1 MRTQLSP
8 DDEPQGA
15 DRRTSPRVPASSVPN
30 LKARLLAGPDVR
42 LVDLSRRGVLL
53 ETQTRLLPGSPI
65 RLKFVADD
73 ATLVLKGAVVR
84 SSVSTFGEQGLV
96 YRTAV
101 AFDEDISICDESL
114 WSVDP
119 REDAP
124 VGFARPAT
132 GEFVIVPPPA
142 ADEAPEGS
150 ALPHAVPGAATGTTL
165 ITLFAND
172 RESLRSM
179 LADND
184 W

>member
-1 MRTQLSP
+1 MHTSPLP
-8 DDEPQGA
+8 DDEPDGA
-15 DRRTSPRVPASSVPN
+15 ERRTSPRVPASAVPQ

-73 ATLVLKGAVVR
+73 ATLVLKGSVVR

-101 AFDEDISICDESL
+101 TFDQDISICDESL
-114 WSVDP
+114 WVAAPAADP
-119 REDAP
+119 PAAFD
-124 VGFARPAT
+124 RPNT
-132 GEFVIVPPPA
+132 GEFAIVPAANLDTDGDASAASTAAEPA
-142 ADEAPEGS
+142 AP
-150 ALPHAVPGAATGTTL
+150 GTTL

-172 RESLRSM
+172 RESFRSM

>member
-1 MRTQLSP
+1 MHTLPSP
-8 DDEPQGA
+8 DEEPDGA
-15 DRRTSPRVPASSVPN
+15 DRRSSPRVPAASVPN

-73 ATLVLKGAVVR
+73 ATLVLKGSVVR

-101 AFDEDISICDESL
+101 AFDQDISICDESL
-114 WSVDP
+114 WSVTARD
-119 REDAP
+119 EAP
-124 VGFARPAT
+124 AGFARPAT
-132 GEFVIVPPPA
+132 GEFAIVPPPA
-142 ADEAPEGS
+142 PDEAP
-150 ALPHAVPGAATGTTL
+150 AAPITPAPPGAPPGATL

-172 RESLRSM
+172 RESLRSL